1 MNSME
6 DQLEISRPSE
16 HDELQLQSFLSLHAD
31 SSMYLRSGLRHSDRG
46 NYVIA
51 RRGGEI
57 TGAAMRSD
65 SGMIVLQAPVAAGPL
80 AAALR
85 EKDGRSLRGFLGPIG
100 HVRTAIDAL
109 GLERMPLLKDT
120 EEDLFALALADLS
133 VPAPLA
139 PDALRCR
146 VAVEADFDLLAQWRA
161 QFRAAAL
168 NDPVDPRLHATSRS
182 DIAALLPAGSLFILE
197 DDGQPLA
204 CCSFNARLPD
214 IVQVGN
220 VWTPPASR
228 GKGYAR
234 AVVAGAL
241 QIAARQGVA
250 RAVLTTGR
258 KNLAAQRAY
267 RSLGFRVHGD
277 YATVIFD
284 PIGGA

>member
-6 DQLEISRPSE
+6 DHLQITPPSE
-16 HDELQLQSFLSLHAD
+16 HDEPHLQSFLSLHAD
-31 SSMYLRSGLRHSDRG
+31 SSMYLRSGLRCSDWG

-57 TGAAMRSD
+57 AGAAMRSD
-65 SGMIVLQAPVAAGPL
+65 SGMIVLQAPFAAGAL

-85 EKDGRSLRGFLGPIG
+85 EDDRPLRGFLGPIG

-109 GLERMPLLKDT
+109 GLERTPLLKDT

-139 PDALRCR
+139 SDALRCR